1 MNISTWVWRESFSVV
16 VVVVVVVFRRFPIFL
31 FFFFRAE
38 RTSDSNSAHR
48 NLLAR
53 KFSCQT
59 DPCDPIFGHFIDS
72 ASVHSLII
80 IILKVKVK
88 SRFKIEGLQFKVRS

>member
-1 MNISTWVWRESFSVV
+1 MSISTWVWRESFSVV
-16 VVVVVVVFRRFPIFL
+16 VVVVVVVVFRRL
-31 FFFFRAE
+31 LFFFRAE

-59 DPCDPIFGHFIDS
+59 DPCDPIFGHFIGS
-72 ASVHSLII
+72 ASVHSIVII
-80 IILKVKVK
+80 
-88 SRFKIEGLQFKVRS
+88 

>member
-1 MNISTWVWRESFSVV
+1 MNISTWVRRESFSVV
-16 VVVVVVVFRRFPIFL
+16 VVVVVVVVVFRFSI
-31 FFFFRAE
+31 FFRAE

-59 DPCDPIFGHFIDS
+59 DPCDPVFGHFIVS
-72 ASVHSLII
+72 ASVH
-80 IILKVKVK
+80 
-88 SRFKIEGLQFKVRS
+88 